1 MDSFTQ
7 IALGATIGEA
17 GWRKELGGRATIWGG
32 LCGLLPDLDVAL
44 AATNPWADLVYH
56 RSFSHSLLILPL
68 AAIPIGWLGH
78 RFGKKRGSLR
88 QWVHL
93 CFWALIT
100 HPLLDLFTFF
110 GTQLLWPVS
119 DTRFAIDGVSIIDLF
134 YSLPLLAVC
143 LLALKKGKP
152 PRWRRR
158 FGWGVLAVTT
168 TYLLVGHLSMRTVRA
183 EALADLRAEGFEPDA
198 IRALP
203 TFLNNQAFRIV
214 ARRGD
219 GEFRVGYRSNLA
231 GEGTEWLELS
241 SVDDLR
247 VPRVWETEHGQTFRW
262 FSDGLVL
269 VQRRDDAPDTLELID
284 LRFGGITRPTA
295 KLFAATAS
303 FDGDDAPRV
312 ERMDREI
319 PASLEKE
326 AAALW
331 SVVRTGNATA
341 WKNNS
346 TSN

>member
-7 IALGATIGEA
+7 IALGASIGEA
-17 GWRKELGGRATIWGG
+17 GWRKELGGRAPIWGG
-32 LCGLLPDLDVAL
+32 LCGLLPDLDVVL
-44 AATNPWADLVYH
+44 SAASPWADLVYH

-68 AAIPIGWLGH
+68 AAVPVGWLGH
-78 RFGKKRGSLR
+78 RFGKRRGTVW

-93 CFWALIT
+93 SFWALIT

-119 DTRFAIDGVSIIDLF
+119 DTRFAIDGVSIVDLF

-143 LLALKKGKP
+143 LLALKKGRP

-158 FGWGVLAVTT
+158 FSWGVLAVTT

-203 TFLNNQAFRIV
+203 TFFNNQAFRVV
-214 ARRGD
+214 ARRGED
-219 GEFRVGYRSNLA
+219 EFRVGYRSNVA
-231 GEGTEWLELS
+231 GEGTEWLTLR
-241 SVDDLR
+241 SVDD
-247 VPRVWETEHGQTFRW
+247 PRVEAIWATEHGAIFRW

-269 VQRRDDAPDTLELID
+269 ARPGQGDDVIELVD
-284 LRFGGITRPTA
+284 LRFGGVTRPTA
-295 KLFAATAS
+295 KLFAAKAT
-303 FDGDDAPRV
+303 FDGDDPPRV

-319 PASLEKE
+319 PASLDAE
-326 AAALW
+326 ASALW
-331 SVVRTGNATA
+331 SVIRTGDAAA
-341 WKNNS
+341 WVGDEAVP
-346 TSN
+346 

>member
-7 IALGATIGEA
+7 IALGATVGEA
-17 GWRKELGGRATIWGG
+17 GWRKELGGRAPIWGG
-32 LCGLLPDLDVAL
+32 FCGLLPDLDVAL
-44 AATNPWADLVYH
+44 SAIDPWADLVYH

-68 AAIPIGWLGH
+68 LAIPIGWLGH
-78 RFGKKRGSLR
+78 RFGKRQGTMW

-93 CFWALIT
+93 SFWALIT

-143 LLALKKGKP
+143 LLALKKGRP

-168 TYLLVGHLSMRTVRA
+168 TYLIVGHLSMRTVRA
-183 EALADLRAEGFEPDA
+183 EALAELRSEGFEPDA

-203 TFLNNQAFRIV
+203 TFLNNQAFRVV
-214 ARRGD
+214 ARRGE
-219 GEFRVGYRSNLA
+219 GEFRVGYRSNVA
-231 GEGTEWLELS
+231 GAGTEWLALRS
-241 SVDDLR
+241 IDD
-247 VPRVWETEHGQTFRW
+247 PRVDRIWETEHGAIFQW

-269 VQRRDDAPDTLELID
+269 VQPGRDDDVIELVD

-295 KLFAATAS
+295 KLFAAKATLA
-303 FDGDDAPRV
+303 GEGPPEV
-312 ERMDREI
+312 QRMDREI
-319 PASLEKE
+319 PASLEAE

-331 SVVRTGNATA
+331 SVIRTGDSEA
-341 WKNNS
+341 WEAGR
-346 TSN
+346 